1 MGLLSLDTLTLFLAS
16 GCNVESGFIHP
27 LHVLV
32 ETEILALALGR
43 PPPPQ
48 LLSPLMEALYRLVEC
63 CARWRSES
71 MHETPARHDP
81 DAACPPLQP
90 QRDPVFGGAPILA
103 GAPTFAALH

>member
-43 PPPPQ
+43 PPPPPTS
-48 LLSPLMEALYRLVEC
+48 LAAYGGTVPPGRVLCAL
-63 CARWRSES
+63 
-71 MHETPARHDP
+71 
-81 DAACPPLQP
+81 
-90 QRDPVFGGAPILA
+90 
-103 GAPTFAALH
+103 AL